1 MKKLF
6 VLSVIFIC
14 VWITAGAETQEFD
27 LIGEYVKIYGNEI
40 DAAMDSVSDEELRKI
55 VPSFNTEEILSGLAK
70 GENIFSLRAVGNA
83 AFKLFAGEIRNSLKS
98 LIFIFVMGIF
108 CTYLT
113 NIQSSLEG
121 HGATDTAF
129 FVCYIVIAGIGAATF
144 LDVVSCAKE
153 TISNLSMF
161 MRTMVPISMATLAAS
176 GALISAGTFEITVV
190 AVIEIT
196 EWVLEYI
203 FLPLIMMSVAMSL
216 VNNLSKDLNAEK
228 MVQFMNKTTK
238 WGIGVV
244 MTLFVGVMGLQGI
257 VSGGADGLTLKLT
270 KFAAS
275 NLIPL
280 VGGALSETAETVMN
294 CSVVIKNA
302 VGVFGITL
310 VALIVAVPVAKIS
323 ACLILFRLCATI
335 LQMVCDKRIVKCISE
350 FADSISGI
358 FAILA
363 VVAVMFIIILTII
376 INAGNS
382 VVLLGK

>member
-14 VWITAGAETQEFD
+14 VWMTACAENEEFD
-27 LIGEYVKIYGNEI
+27 LIGEYVKIYSSEV
-40 DAAMDSVSDEELRKI
+40 DSAMDSLSDEDLRQL
-55 VPSFNTEEILSGLAK
+55 VPNFNTEEILSGLAK
-70 GENIFSLRAVGNA
+70 GENIFSLKAVGNA
-83 AFKLFAGEIRNSLKS
+83 ALKLFAGEIRNSLKS
-98 LIFIFVMGIF
+98 LIFIFAMGIF

-144 LDVVSCAKE
+144 LDVVGCAKE
-153 TISNLSMF
+153 TISNLAMF

-176 GALISAGTFEITVV
+176 GALISAGTFEVTVV
-190 AVIEIT
+190 VVIEIT
-196 EWVLEYI
+196 QWVLEYI

-257 VSGGADGLTLKLT
+257 VSGSADGLTLKLT

-302 VGVFGITL
+302 VGVFGIIV
-310 VALIVAVPVAKIS
+310 VALIVAVPIVKIS

-350 FADSISGI
+350 FADSISGV

-363 VVAVMFIIILTII
+363 VVAVTFIIILTII

-382 VVLLGK
+382 VVFLGK

>member
-6 VLSVIFIC
+6 VLAVIVIC
-14 VWITAGAETQEFD
+14 VWTTVCAETEEFD
-27 LIGEYVKIYGNEI
+27 LIGEYVKIYGDEI
-40 DAAMDSVSDEELRKI
+40 DGAMSSVPDAEIKKL
-55 VPSFNTEEILSGLAK
+55 VPDFNTEEILSGLAK
-70 GENIFSLRAVGNA
+70 GENIFSVRAIGDA
-83 AFKLFAGEIRNSLKS
+83 TLKLFAGEIKNSLKS
-98 LIFIFVMGIF
+98 LIFIFAMGIF

-113 NIQSSLEG
+113 NIQSGLEG

-129 FVCYIVIAGIGAATF
+129 FACYIVIAGIGAATF
-144 LDVVSCAKE
+144 LDVAGCAKE
-153 TISNLSMF
+153 TISNLAMF
-161 MRTMVPISMATLAAS
+161 MRTMVPISLATLATS
-176 GALISAGTFEITVV
+176 GAFVSAGTFEFTVV
-190 AVIEIT
+190 SVIEIT
-196 EWVLEYI
+196 QWVLEYV
-203 FLPLIMMSVAMSL
+203 FLPLIMMSAAMSL

-238 WGIGVV
+238 WGIGVL

-257 VSGGADGLTLKLT
+257 VAGSADGLTLKLT

-302 VGVFGITL
+302 VGVFGIIA
-310 VALIVAVPVAKIS
+310 VALIVAVPVVKIS
-323 ACLILFRLCATI
+323 ACLIMFRLCAAM
-335 LQMVCDKRIVKCISE
+335 LQMVCDKRMVKCISE

>member
-6 VLSVIFIC
+6 VLLFIFIC
-14 VWITAGAETQEFD
+14 VWMTAWAETREFD
-27 LIGEYVKIYGNEI
+27 LIGEYVKIYGNEVD
-40 DAAMDSVSDEELRKI
+40 DAINSVSDKDIKKL
-55 VPSFNTEEILSGLAK
+55 VPGFNTEEILSGLAK
-70 GENIFSLRAVGNA
+70 GENIFSLKAVGNA
-83 AFKLFAGEIRNSLKS
+83 ALKLFAGEIRNSLKS
-98 LIFIFVMGIF
+98 LIFIFAMGIF

-129 FVCYIVIAGIGAATF
+129 FVCYIVISGIGAATF
-144 LDVVSCAKE
+144 LDVVGCAKE

-176 GALISAGTFEITVV
+176 GALISAGTFEVTVV

-196 EWVLEYI
+196 QWVLEYV

-257 VSGGADGLTLKLT
+257 VSGSADGLTLKLT

-302 VGVFGITL
+302 VGVFGIIA
-310 VALIVAVPVAKIS
+310 VALIVAVPVVKVS
-323 ACLILFRLCATI
+323 ACLILFRLCAAI

-382 VVLLGK
+382 VVLLGR

>member
-14 VWITAGAETQEFD
+14 MWVTAWAETCEFD
-27 LIGEYVKIYGNEI
+27 LMSEYVKIYGDEVD
-40 DAAMDSVSDEELRKI
+40 DAVDSASDAELRKL
-55 VPSFNTEEILSGLAK
+55 VPGFNTEEILSGLAK
-70 GENIFSLRAVGNA
+70 GENIFSLKAVGNA
-83 AFKLFAGEIRNSLKS
+83 ALKLFAGEIRNSLKS
-98 LIFIFVMGIF
+98 LIFIFAMGIF

-153 TISNLSMF
+153 TISNLAMF

-176 GALISAGTFEITVV
+176 GALISAGTFEVTVV

-196 EWVLEYI
+196 QWVLEYV

-238 WGIGVV
+238 WGIGVM

-257 VSGGADGLTLKLT
+257 VSGSADGLTLKLT
-270 KFAAS
+270 KFATS

-302 VGVFGITL
+302 VGVFGIIL
-310 VALIVAVPVAKIS
+310 VALIVAVPVVKIS
-323 ACLILFRLCATI
+323 ACLILFRLCAAI

-350 FADSISGI
+350 FADAISGI